1 MVAKSLLTLPS
12 TDLAPGTSIPLPG
25 SASELLNTT
34 GPIHIGQGK
43 ITLSMKNSNFSIPL
57 ALTFSNRTDLI
68 KASKV
73 GGNFGITYDFSSL
86 FAALKN

>member
-1 MVAKSLLTLPS
+1 LPS
-12 TDLAPGTSIPLPG
+12 TELAPGTAIPLPSG
-25 SASELLNTT
+25 ASQLLNTT

-43 ITLSMKNSNFSIPL
+43 VTLSIKGTNVSIPL

-73 GGNFGITYDFSSL
+73 GGNFGITFDASSL